1 MGQSFIRLALACTLT
16 AASTAA
22 IAAPPGLLM
31 TYSFDSLSGKFGQPQ
46 EIKAR
51 SFTLGATLVGEGYR
65 ASLFVPL
72 HFAGRPGYPGCRY
85 GGRH

>member
-31 TYSFDSLSGKFGQPQ
+31 TYSFDSLSGKFGQAQ

-65 ASLFVPL
+65 ASLFVPYISL
-72 HFAGRPGYPGCRY
+72 EVYCLDN
-85 GGRH
+85 